1 METWTFPVHPRTSVR
16 TLSGLL
22 LLLALIGCAPAE
34 GQQEPSARAEGADV
48 RDRTRTSVQTGA
60 QVLAAEDFR
69 RLRGKRVGLIVNHT
83 ALVDSVHLIDAVHAA
98 ADVEVGALFG
108 PEHGLRGED
117 EAGETVEDGRDVR
130 TGAPVYSLYGATRKP
145 TPEMLRGLDALVFD
159 IQDVGAR
166 FYTYVSTMGLAM
178 QAAAEAGIPFIVLD
192 RPNPLGGR
200 YASGFVLEPEHASF
214 VGAYPVPVAHGLTVG
229 ELARM
234 IVGEEMLDGLE
245 DLQLDVVPME
255 GWTRATLWPETGLP
269 WIPPSPNIPDW
280 ETAFVYAGACFFE
293 AASASEGRGTRQPFK
308 LLGAPWADADALAD
322 TLNAHGLPG
331 VRFEPTSFTPES
343 IEGMASNPKLE
354 GEALQGVRYV
364 VGDAAAFRPVE
375 AGIHVLHAFH
385 AQAEKLGVPDFI
397 ARPDW
402 LTTLAGTERLGELL
416 QAGASPEAII
426 AAWEDEVAA
435 FEEQRAPYL
444 LYP

>member
-1 METWTFPVHPRTSVR
+1 MGAWSWTSVKV
-16 TLSGLL
+16 LGGLL
-22 LLLALIGCAPAE
+22 WLLALGGCAPAE
-34 GQQEPSARAEGADV
+34 GQGEADVAEGSDVRPIQADV
-48 RDRTRTSVQTGA
+48 RTGA
-60 QVLAAEDFR
+60 QRLAAEGFNQ
-69 RLRGKRVGLIVNHT
+69 LRGRRVGLIVNHT

-98 ADVEVGALFG
+98 TDVEVGALFG

-130 TGAPVYSLYGATRKP
+130 TGAPVHSLYGATRKP
-145 TPEMLRGLDALVFD
+145 TPQMLQGLDALVFD

-178 QAAAEAGIPFIVLD
+178 QAAAEAGIPFVVLD

-214 VGAYPVPVAHGLTVG
+214 VGAYPIPVAHGLTAG

-234 IVGEEMLDGLE
+234 IQGEGMLDGLE
-245 DLQLDVVPME
+245 DLQLEIVPME
-255 GWTRATLWPETGLP
+255 GWTRATRWPETGLP
-269 WIPPSPNIPDW
+269 WIAPSPNIPDW

-308 LLGAPWADADALAD
+308 LLGAPWTDADALAD
-322 TLNAHGLPG
+322 TLNGRDLPG
-331 VRFEPTSFTPES
+331 VRFEPAAFTPTS

-354 GEALQGVRYV
+354 GEGLQGIRYV
-364 VGDAAAFRPVE
+364 VEDAAAFRPVE
-375 AGIHVLHAFH
+375 TGIHVLHTFYEQ
-385 AQAEKLGVPDFI
+385 AQRKGIRDFI

-416 QAGASPEAII
+416 GAGAAPEAII
-426 AAWEDEVAA
+426 AAWEEEVAA
-435 FEEQRAPYL
+435 FEERRTSYL